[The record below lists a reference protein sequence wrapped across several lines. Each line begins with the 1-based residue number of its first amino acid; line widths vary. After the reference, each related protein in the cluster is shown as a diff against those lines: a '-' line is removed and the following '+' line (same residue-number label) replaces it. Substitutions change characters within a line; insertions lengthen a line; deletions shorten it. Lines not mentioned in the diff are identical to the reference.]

1 MSRIAAIVPTAVP
14 RRAET
19 RARACPAAEM
29 KRPRSLNY
37 PGPSVGREP
46 PRNLVLVEPGH
57 LNIPTVDVVF
67 LRLDDR
73 ACCGYSV
80 GYSKNFRADL
90 TLEPASRHL
99 SRWPTIAERCGSAET
114 PGDAHLLKIVESR
127 VHRRP
132 RSASSL
138 SALPLRH
145 FSLEIHC
152 VHASLAD
159 LAQSPS
165 TRSSRCGR
173 FKRTLERQHLTP
185 SRRLSCDC
193 PMSFAGPAL
202 EDPPSIV

>member
-1 MSRIAAIVPTAVP
+1 MSRSGNEKAQVV
-14 RRAET
+14 E
-19 RARACPAAEM
+19 
-29 KRPRSLNY
+29 L
-37 PGPSVGREP
+37 PGPFGGSRTSA
-46 PRNLVLVEPGH
+46 NLVLVEPGH

-99 SRWPTIAERCGSAET
+99 SRWPTIAERYGSAET
-114 PGDAHLLKIVESR
+114 PGDAHLLKIVTSR

-165 TRSSRCGR
+165 TTSSRCGR
-173 FKRTLERQHLTP
+173 FKRTLERQHLTL
-185 SRRLSCDC
+185 SRLLSCDC